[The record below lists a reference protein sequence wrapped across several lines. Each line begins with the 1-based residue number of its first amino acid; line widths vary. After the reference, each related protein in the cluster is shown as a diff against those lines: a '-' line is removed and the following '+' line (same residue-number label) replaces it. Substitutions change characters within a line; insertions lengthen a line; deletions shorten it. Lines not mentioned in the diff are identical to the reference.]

1 MSIIPQDPI
10 IFTGTIRFNLDPF
23 EEFEEKDIWEVL
35 SFVQLKEVV
44 SEMKGQLDAEIQEG
58 GENFSVGQ
66 RQLLCFARA
75 LLKRNQAKILV
86 LDEATSSV
94 DTKTDM
100 LIQTAL
106 RTHFKGHTI
115 LTIAHRLNTIMDYD
129 RILVMDAGKAAEF
142 DSPRNLLKKKD
153 GIFYGMVMQ
162 TGKQSAERMKQIAK
176 GEFDVLASISQEH
189 KEHHTFCDSDVD
201 DVTNPE
207 LSSEVEDYEF
217 SEAKFY
223 MS

>member
-142 DSPRNLLKKKD
+142 DSPRNLLKKKK
-153 GIFYGMVMQ
+153 M
-162 TGKQSAERMKQIAK
+162 
-176 GEFDVLASISQEH
+176 EFFMEWSCKLESNLP
-189 KEHHTFCDSDVD
+189 KE
-201 DVTNPE
+201 
-207 LSSEVEDYEF
+207 
-217 SEAKFY
+217 
-223 MS
+223 